1 MEKKLLTSAEN
12 NNYKREFKI
21 SRVLIDNWTYWIAI
35 EIVTLFQSQK
45 PVNVQVKNLIQ
56 ILDFDRDLGFNSLLT
71 ELNDKQRELENFTS
85 SQYPDLREILELYF
99 YEIISFQIT
108 DLTQD
113 LLIELSNLLKNS
125 LDVQFNQASPK
136 NLIVFLRELIKEL
149 GYKRGEWE
157 QKKRFYLEREKS
169 AWKSF
174 EKLSEQEDNSRDCF
188 RI

>member
-56 ILDFDRDLGFNSLLT
+56 ILDFDRDLEFNSLLT
-71 ELNDKQRELENFTS
+71 ELNDKQRELKKFTS

-108 DLTQD
+108 D
-113 LLIELSNLLKNS
+113 
-125 LDVQFNQASPK
+125 
-136 NLIVFLRELIKEL
+136 
-149 GYKRGEWE
+149 
-157 QKKRFYLEREKS
+157 
-169 AWKSF
+169 
-174 EKLSEQEDNSRDCF
+174 
-188 RI
+188 